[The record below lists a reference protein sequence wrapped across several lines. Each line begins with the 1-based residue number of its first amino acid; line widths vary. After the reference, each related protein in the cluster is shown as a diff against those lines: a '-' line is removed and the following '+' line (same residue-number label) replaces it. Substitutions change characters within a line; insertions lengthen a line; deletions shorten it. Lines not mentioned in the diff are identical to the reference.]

1 MSRCPR
7 QKACRVFTTR
17 QNVEKS
23 NTCWT
28 VNSLLKVN
36 MEIMNFRSCSHQNG
50 YETLHGG
57 SLLEIKTSF
66 CAEMNQCQVP
76 LIYHQTCITMNT
88 HAHTHAQVCAQQGAR
103 IWLHKICCCHGAAL
117 HLLTLPWKHKNDD
130 WHGALSEMGQ
140 EHPSQVKS
148 NQIYEHGPASLKNLS
163 GLDSADPDRDQRWK
177 NPRKSNHTAKTPQ
190 NIIWLSGWSPL
201 MRNIWHIF
209 LKIMEVKLS
218 WRRNQ
223 RTQQWDKELPVSKH
237 ALWSRLHW
245 MGSIFCR
252 LLPEHVWMHLNC
264 SDSLTYFIR
273 RATEES
279 CSRSHSS
286 RNTVVWLDSHKS
298 VWSLL
303 F

>member
-17 QNVEKS
+17 QHVEKS

-76 LIYHQTCITMNT
+76 LIYHQTCITMST

-148 NQIYEHGPASLKNLS
+148 NQIYEHSPASLKNLS

-177 NPRKSNHTAKTPQ
+177 NSSKIQPHCKNSTKYHL
-190 NIIWLSGWSPL
+190 IIWLIPL
-201 MRNIWHIF
+201 NEEYLTHI
-209 LKIMEVKLS
+209 LQNYGSKTKLEEKPKNVTVR
-218 WRRNQ
+218 WRTSSQ
-223 RTQQWDKELPVSKH
+223 RTRTLES
-237 ALWSRLHW
+237 ALLD
-245 MGSIFCR
+245 GIN
-252 LLPEHVWMHLNC
+252 LLPAAARTRLNAPE
-264 SDSLTYFIR
+264 LF
-273 RATEES
+273 
-279 CSRSHSS
+279 
-286 RNTVVWLDSHKS
+286 WLINLLYKKS
-298 VWSLL
+298 YRELL
-303 F
+303 LLP